1 MKGLIRREFILMKK
15 ALIISAVLYILAL
28 AASALWLL
36 SYRYGNLADMP
47 DFERNGYFEMTRIYT
62 PIIIATIA
70 MSASLIGQNKQ
81 TTADLRSGWQKFSY
95 TLPVSEE
102 TLAGSKIA
110 VRLILTYAGALLSI
124 LGEVFVAAISGT
136 DVHHNMIFLIIALT
150 LWMHIA
156 ALEIP
161 AILHFKDTK
170 ILYAVSTGIIG
181 LLFLIEFIITKKI
194 EPLFNTRAAEILDAA
209 RKKDP
214 AATFETLEINP
225 IKFFIEVLQPYI
237 DTAAAVLKII
247 FIPIALALIF
257 ISYKWTV
264 SELKRRAM

>member
-62 PIIIATIA
+62 PVIIATIA

-136 DVHHNMIFLIIALT
+136 DVHHNMIFLIIALA

-170 ILYAVSTGIIG
+170 ILYAVSTVIIG
-181 LLFLIEFIITKKI
+181 LLFLAEFIITQKL
-194 EPLFNTRAAEILDAA
+194 EPVFEARAAEILDAA
-209 RKKDP
+209 RENDP
-214 AATFETLEINP
+214 AATFESLGIDP
-225 IKFFIEVLQPYI
+225 IKFVIEVLQPYI
-237 DTAAAVLKII
+237 DTAAAVLKIV